1 MLAIIACFMFLS
13 MHYIDREPTSEDLS
27 LNCSSRVNPQTGE
40 SYDLT
45 MELVFSPAFTQIFQ
59 DQAVNFFLISVN
71 VYDKMERPGPATGL
85 FIMTDLNRANGSLQ
99 RFHTFS
105 KQAALPSDQQ
115 YRLSVS

>member
-1 MLAIIACFMFLS
+1 
-13 MHYIDREPTSEDLS
+13 MHYIDHEPTSEDLS
-27 LNCSSRVNPQTGE
+27 LNCSSRVNPQTGQ

-59 DQAVNFFLISVN
+59 DQAINLFLITVN
-71 VYDKMERPGPATGL
+71 VYNKNEPPGPANGFST
-85 FIMTDLNRANGSLQ
+85 MTDLERANGSLQ
-99 RFHTFS
+99 RFHTIS